1 MSSTNNRGKTSF
13 NNKKRNQNMV
23 LQTILIISVLALGF
37 ALGCIYQRKLD
48 NYRFCNG
55 KALQPSC
62 TISDEDIERVV
73 RKVRTDI
80 DDFDIRTFSDDD
92 TNMEQFDRFL
102 SIEEARQLKLSQD
115 EYADTF
121 LQAPKIEDR
130 KPVFVSCEVR
140 DRLDE
145 IVRRI
150 GGKRLSVSGIL
161 ENMARH
167 HLDLYK
173 DVIGGLYNRQG
184 IIKFN

>member
-1 MSSTNNRGKTSF
+1 
-13 NNKKRNQNMV
+13 MV
-23 LQTILIISVLALGF
+23 LQTILIITMLALGF
-37 ALGCIYQRKLD
+37 ALGCIWQRKID
-48 NYRFCNG
+48 GCKCDRHQS
-55 KALQPSC
+55 ATPSFSV
-62 TISDEDIERVV
+62 SDETIERLI
-73 RKVRTDI
+73 RKVRAEYA
-80 DDFDIRTFSDDD
+80 DFDIRNYLGDSTEAGRLD
-92 TNMEQFDRFL
+92 TFL
-102 SIEEARQLKLSQD
+102 SAEDARQLKLSQD

-121 LQAPKIEDR
+121 LQAPRIEDR

-150 GGKRLSVSGIL
+150 GGRRLSVSGIL

-173 DVIGGLYNRQG
+173 EVIGGLYNRQG